1 MTQESKNVS
10 LNEILVEIHS
20 ELRNWFLVL
29 SILFIVL
36 FAFTTYKDIIA
47 YIEHFNENVNDIAHF
62 DNITSYHLD
71 TPTTV
76 GNTPYK
82 KNESKNLEILGSST
96 LSSISD
102 VHLGSFNMKAFN
114 FNVYCFFIVTI
125 IIMYILMTYV
135 NGKKR
140 VNQKDENSQ
149 MKTFMILSTVL
160 LCIYIYLTGGF
171 LDSPFSS
178 AISIYLSGFLL
189 IQDRD
194 DSKISNIIIIAIAVF
209 FVILPYLVYGYINV
223 DDEIYFFNYSTKD
236 NNVYFRLVITLGLV
250 IYSLYSGQKISNKI
264 NKLYGIK

>member
-1 MTQESKNVS
+1 MIQESKNVG

-20 ELRNWFLVL
+20 ELRSWFLVL
-29 SILFIVL
+29 TVL
-36 FAFTTYKDIIA
+36 FMALFAITIYTDINVYLNHFYKDINN
-47 YIEHFNENVNDIAHF
+47 IEQF
-62 DNITSYHLD
+62 DTTSLIQSEK
-71 TPTTV
+71 TTKTEAQKIERFRTSPLTS
-76 GNTPYK
+76 NT
-82 KNESKNLEILGSST
+82 
-96 LSSISD
+96 D
-102 VHLGSFNMKAFN
+102 VFFGSFNHKTYTPEVSAILIFSIIFLFVSMT
-114 FNVYCFFIVTI
+114 FI
-125 IIMYILMTYV
+125 

-149 MKTFMILSTVL
+149 MKWFMILSTIL
-160 LCIYIYLTGGF
+160 LCIYVYMTGGF

-194 DSKISNIIIIAIAVF
+194 DSKISNIIIIALAIF